1 MPESPL
7 GCGRVA
13 TERRNPVAEIREL
26 AALART
32 RIRSSDLRERDAAGY
47 RLLVRFARWALPGY
61 VATKPG
67 KRWFDD
73 ADFFRDYDR
82 LMPTDRR
89 RSAERKH
96 FLRSLLALA
105 DDVPGDTAEC
115 GVWTGASSWFICK
128 HFAGSG
134 KLHHGFDSFQGLP
147 PPSAVDGG
155 FWCRGD
161 TTTTKAAAEA
171 TLAEFPVRLYEGW
184 IPERFHEV
192 ADRSF
197 CFVHVDLSLYE
208 PTRDSVEFFYP
219 RMSPGGIM
227 LFDDYGSSLQSPG
240 TARAIDEFM
249 EGKPEPLVEVPTAQA
264 FLIKR

>member
-1 MPESPL
+1 MAAERPTPL
-7 GCGRVA
+7 
-13 TERRNPVAEIREL
+13 AEIREL
-26 AALART
+26 ATLVRT
-32 RIRSSDLRERDAAGY
+32 RVTSSDLRERDAAGY

-61 VATKPG
+61 VATKSG
-67 KRWFDD
+67 KSWFDD
-73 ADFFRDYDR
+73 AAFFRDYDR

-96 FLRSLLALA
+96 FLKSLLPLV
-105 DDVPGDTAEC
+105 DGVPGDTAEC
-115 GVWTGASSWFICK
+115 GVWTGASSWFICS

-147 PPSAVDGG
+147 APSAVDGG
-155 FWCRGD
+155 FWREGD
-161 TTTTKAAAEA
+161 ATTTQAVAEK
-171 TLAEFPVRLYEGW
+171 TLAGFPVRLYEGW

-192 ADRSF
+192 AERRF
-197 CFVHVDLSLYE
+197 CFVNIDVDLYE
-208 PTRDSVEFFYP
+208 PTRDSIEFFYP
-219 RMSPGGIM
+219 RMEPGGIM

-249 EGKPEPLVEVPTAQA
+249 EGMPEPLIEVPTAQA